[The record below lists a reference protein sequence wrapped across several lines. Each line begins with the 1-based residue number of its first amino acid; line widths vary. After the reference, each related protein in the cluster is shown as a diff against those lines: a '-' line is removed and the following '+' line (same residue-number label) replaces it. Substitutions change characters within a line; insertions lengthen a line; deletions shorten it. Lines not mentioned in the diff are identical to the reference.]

1 MTKKEF
7 VEVYAVKG
15 KFETKAD
22 AERKL
27 NLLLDLFEEVLV
39 KGDDINFVG
48 WGKFEVIRTWETW
61 DWVEVSSGNR

>member
-7 VEVYAVKG
+7 IDLYAIKG
-15 KFETKAD
+15 NFETKAD

-39 KGDDINFVG
+39 KGDDTNFVG
-48 WGKFEVIRTWETW
+48 WGKFEIWIRVCYTWSRE
-61 DWVEVSSGNR
+61 